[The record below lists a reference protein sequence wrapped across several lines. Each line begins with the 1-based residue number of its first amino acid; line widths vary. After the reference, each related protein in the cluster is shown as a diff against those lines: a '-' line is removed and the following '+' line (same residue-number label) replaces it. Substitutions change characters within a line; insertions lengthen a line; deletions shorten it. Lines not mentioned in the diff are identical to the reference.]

1 MQNIE
6 DVYVEYSKL
15 IYKYLFCLTHNNE
28 IAEELTQDTFL
39 CAIKNINNFKENCKI
54 STWLCEIAKHLWYKE
69 LKKMKKANILP
80 IDEIS
85 INLKNEEDIETKII
99 RNNER
104 ELLYENIEKLPN
116 DLREIIYLRIVG
128 EFSFKQ
134 IGEILGK
141 NENWARVTFYRGKE
155 KLKEGGYN
163 EKD

>member
-6 DVYVEYSKL
+6 NVYVEYSKL
-15 IYKYLFCLTHNNE
+15 IYKYLFCLTHNSE

-39 CAIKNINNFKENCKI
+39 CAIKDIDNFKGNCKI

-69 LKKMKKANILP
+69 LKRIKKTNILP

-85 INLKNEEDIETKII
+85 VNLKNEEDIETKII
-99 RNNER
+99 QNNER
-104 ELLYENIEKLPN
+104 EMLYRKIEELPN
-116 DLREIIYLRIVG
+116 ELREIIYLRIVG

-134 IGEILGK
+134 IGEILGR

-163 EKD
+163 EEI

>member
-39 CAIKNINNFKENCKI
+39 CAIKNINNFNGNCKI

-69 LKKMKKANILP
+69 LKKMKKTNILP

-85 INLKNEEDIETKII
+85 ISLKNEEDIETKII
-99 RNNER
+99 QNNER
-104 ELLYENIEKLPN
+104 ELLYGKIEKLPN
-116 DLREIIYLRIVG
+116 DLKEIIYLRIVG

-155 KLKEGGYN
+155 KLKDGGYN

>member
-15 IYKYLFCLTHNNE
+15 IYKYLFCLTHNSE

-39 CAIKNINNFKENCKI
+39 CAIKDIVNFKGNCKI

-69 LKKMKKANILP
+69 LKRMKKTNILP

-85 INLKNEEDIETKII
+85 VNLKNEEDIETKII
-99 RNNER
+99 QNNER
-104 ELLYENIEKLPN
+104 EMLYRKIEKLPN
-116 DLREIIYLRIVG
+116 ELREIIYLRIVG

-163 EKD
+163 EKE

>member
-6 DVYVEYSKL
+6 DVYVAYSKL
-15 IYKYLFCLTHNNE
+15 IYKYLFCLTHNSE

-39 CAIKNINNFKENCKI
+39 CAIKDIHNFKGKCKI

-69 LKKMKKANILP
+69 LKRIKKTNIIP

-85 INLKNEEDIETKII
+85 INLKNEEDLETKII
-99 RNNER
+99 QNNEK
-104 ELLYENIEKLPN
+104 EMLYIKIEKLPN
-116 DLREIIYLRIVG
+116 ELREIIYLRIVG

-141 NENWARVTFYRGKE
+141 NENWARVNFYRGKE

-163 EKD
+163 EKE